1 MKENVEKK
9 IVAFDLSFSFISRH
23 YNFFSRSTFRQQFL
37 DSFFVNFRETNR
49 VTKIYENS
57 LTVKMIPCV
66 TQILMEIL
74 SSTCQKWIMNM
85 LYKSGT
91 PHYHRKSD
99 VH

>member
-1 MKENVEKK
+1 VVHEGKRRKK

-57 LTVKMIPCV
+57 LTVKRDPLCDADLNGNSFFYVSEMDYEYVI
-66 TQILMEIL
+66 
-74 SSTCQKWIMNM
+74 
-85 LYKSGT
+85 
-91 PHYHRKSD
+91 
-99 VH
+99 